1 MRLGVSDFILLLE
14 KPTTYTHTPSHSLT
28 HTHTYTHTYT
38 HTLTH
43 ARAHTRAHLHTH
55 KRFKLESFLV
65 LLSDFILNIETN
77 T

>member
-14 KPTTYTHTPSHSLT
+14 KPTTPTHTPSHSLT
-28 HTHTYTHTYT
+28 HTHTYT